1 MLENGAVKQSS
12 DVSRKSVR
20 SHDEGGIQNVNI
32 FAGDSAL
39 RVTHQRRDGDFGKSE
54 VVADA
59 GETVTQNVR
68 CDAFEG

>member
-1 MLENGAVKQSS
+1 MKSRTLEESIDIAR
-12 DVSRKSVR
+12 DHVR
-20 SHDEGGIQNVNI
+20 GGDQGCIEDVNI